1 VTFNSLEQYLKR
13 ADPAFNPTV
22 HGHSGLLNMVK
33 TYDLLSLHLE
43 EGDQWTLSLTL
54 KTEPWAMAQGM

>member
-1 VTFNSLEQYLKR
+1 
-13 ADPAFNPTV
+13 
-22 HGHSGLLNMVK
+22 MVK

-43 EGDQWTLSLTL
+43 EGDQWTLSLAL